1 MEKIKVAVIGAGAR
15 AYLCYA
21 PYAKQFPHEVQI
33 VAVAEP
39 NVQRRETFAKEY
51 DIPEE
56 QAYTSWQELL
66 AKPKFC
72 DAVLICT
79 QDQLHYEPALEA
91 IDKGY
96 HILLEKPM
104 SPDPYECMHL
114 AQLAD
119 QKKVLLSICYV
130 SRYTPFWSTLKQ
142 MIEQGDIGDIVSIQH
157 NENVG
162 YMHYSHSFVRGNW
175 RNSDLSS
182 PMILQKSCHD
192 MDLIRWLV
200 DAECEKISSFG
211 SLTHFTEAN
220 APEGSTDR
228 CTSGCLVEHS
238 CPYSASRYYMQELE
252 DNPFARIIADPPTLE
267 NRLKALQEGPYGRC
281 VYRCDN
287 NVVDHQVVN
296 MEFAN
301 GATVMFSMAAFTRDI
316 NRIVQIM
323 GTKGEI
329 RGDFGK
335 GEIDMF
341 QFATRKKTLVQV
353 DAPAHHHGGGDEGI
367 MRQFIADVRLGRTQ
381 DNLTSAEGSVEGHMM
396 AFAAEESRKQQGKVI
411 EMNAYYN
418 HILMQKQQQETQ
430 LELELAHQSVSSS
443 VE

>member
-1 MEKIKVAVIGAGAR
+1 MKKVEIAVIGAGAR
-15 AYLCYA
+15 GYLCYA
-21 PYAKQFPHEVQI
+21 PYAKQFPHEVKI

-39 NVQRRETFAKEY
+39 NAQRREIFANEY
-51 DIPEE
+51 EIPDEFVFS
-56 QAYTSWQELL
+56 SWQEMMTL
-66 AKPKFC
+66 PKLC

-79 QDQLHYEPALEA
+79 QDQEHYEPALEA
-91 IDKGY
+91 INKGY

-104 SPDPYECMHL
+104 SPDPYECIHL
-114 AQLAD
+114 AQMAEQRNL
-119 QKKVLLSICYV
+119 LLSICYV

-142 MIEQGDIGDIVSIQH
+142 MIAQGDIGDIVSIQH

-162 YMHYSHSFVRGNW
+162 YQHYSHSFVRGNW
-175 RNSDLSS
+175 RNSDQSS

-211 SLTHFTEAN
+211 SLSHFTEEN

-228 CTSGCLVEHS
+228 CTNGCLVEHT
-238 CPYSASRYYMQELE
+238 CPFSATRYYLQDLV
-252 DNPFARIIADPPTLE
+252 DNPFARLIADPPTME
-267 NRLKALQEGPYGRC
+267 NRMKALEAGPYGKC
-281 VYRCDN
+281 VYRTDN

-301 GATVMFSMAAFTRDI
+301 GATVMFSMSAFTRDI

-329 RGDFGK
+329 RGDFEK

-341 QFATRKKTLVQV
+341 QFSTRKRTLVQV

-367 MRQFIADVRLGRTQ
+367 MRQFIADVRLGRTHG
-381 DNLTSAEGSVEGHMM
+381 NLTSAEASVEGHIM
-396 AFAAEESRKQQGKVI
+396 AFAAEQSRLDQGKVI
-411 EMNAYYN
+411 EMKAYYD
-418 HILMQKQQQETQ
+418 HIIAQKKE
-430 LELELAHQSVSSS
+430 LELELEQVSTSVK
-443 VE
+443 